1 MQQAARERRAQSRN
15 HVHMWAVVR
24 RHGSMVREKII
35 LADLSRDGF
44 KMRSGAEFDVDSIF
58 FLELAIGLM
67 AEVKVVRREA
77 LLPEYGCRFLYPLA
91 PSIVQ
96 GILDRAEPP
105 REVTG

>member
-1 MQQAARERRAQSRN
+1 VQHAIKERRAQSRN

-35 LADLSRDGF
+35 IANLSRDGF
-44 KMRSGAEFDVDSIF
+44 KMRSGADFAPDSIF

-67 AEVKVVRREA
+67 AEVRVVRREP

-96 GILDRAEPP
+96 GILDRAELP
-105 REVTG
+105 RDIKV

>member
-1 MQQAARERRAQSRN
+1 
-15 HVHMWAVVR
+15 
-24 RHGSMVREKII
+24 MVREKVII
-35 LADLSRDGF
+35 ANLSRDGF
-44 KMRSGAEFDVDSIF
+44 KMRSGADFAIDGIF

-67 AEVKVVRREA
+67 AEVRIVRREP

-105 REVTG
+105 REIKG